1 MKSLHCFCA
10 RYSSLFKFDKNNLE
24 DSYIDAVKYANQ
36 YFNIIEV
43 EPLEIWTK
51 LKHLKSK
58 EESYSSIFLLV
69 ELCLCAPYSTAQLE
83 QFFNHMKYVKSDLC
97 SSSTQLNLSSLLK
110 KKMLPGEIS
119 VSYFNSQLS
128 ICCVK
133 LWYNRKDRCILQKR
147 WKVKNLFDESSE
159 KVWQLSISLSGSEM
173 DNEWRHCIVHLI
185 VLLL

>member
-69 ELCLCAPYSTAQLE
+69 ELVFVHP
-83 QFFNHMKYVKSDLC
+83 
-97 SSSTQLNLSSLLK
+97 TQ
-110 KKMLPGEIS
+110 
-119 VSYFNSQLS
+119 QLS
-128 ICCVK
+128 WSDFLTI
-133 LWYNRKDRCILQKR
+133 
-147 WKVKNLFDESSE
+147 
-159 KVWQLSISLSGSEM
+159 
-173 DNEWRHCIVHLI
+173 
-185 VLLL
+185 